1 MIYDLRFTI
10 YDWGFTIYDLDLRYM
25 KYKCFLPIILLLC
38 TVFVSCEDFLDKQ
51 PDNRVEWNTPEQISD
66 LLVSAY
72 STANPALICELS
84 SDNFVDNNSP
94 DDKGIYYNLA
104 PWQRFHD
111 EVYAWKDIVS
121 AGQDQD
127 TPSYV
132 WDGYYH
138 AIAVANNALEAVAK
152 FEREGRANEV
162 SAQKGEALLCRAFNH
177 FMLVNIFAK
186 AYRDSEL
193 SKQDVGIPYVTEP
206 ETKVFVDYERL
217 SVAKVYELIQKDL
230 EEGIALIQDNYNV
243 PKYHFNTK
251 AANAF
256 ATRFYLFTR
265 NYDKVI
271 EHATKVL
278 GSAPLEMMRNWDA
291 DTPTAE
297 SIGFWYINVKSNNNL
312 LLVPTGSWMS
322 RVFNTRYGCAREA
335 GTATVFGPGPTWSNY
350 NFHPC
355 YSGRLYYR
363 YDQEWGLIFMKTY
376 EFFEYTDKIAGIG
389 FGHIVRAE
397 FTAEEVLLSRAEAYV
412 YKNQIADA
420 VADLKVFDDSR
431 KITSGG
437 NKIPAPLLT
446 EALIRSFYT
455 ANRPLFSYP
464 FNNEKMSPS
473 FVYPANSKPILDCI
487 IHFRRL
493 ETIFDGMRFFDI
505 KRYGIEITHKIG
517 ISEVSKLTWDDP
529 RRALQLPPEV
539 IAAGMNPNERYQGS
553 KNQNTSMQGVF
564 PANLSYEQ

>member
-1 MIYDLRFTI
+1 MNA
-10 YDWGFTIYDLDLRYM
+10 
-25 KYKCFLPIILLLC
+25 KYFLPISALLC
-38 TVFVSCEDFLDKQ
+38 TVFFSCNDFLNQ
-51 PDNRVEWNTPEQISD
+51 PPDNRVEWNSPEQISD
-66 LLVSAY
+66 LPVSAY
-72 STANPALICELS
+72 PAANPALICELS

-94 DDKGIYYNLA
+94 GDNGIYYNLA
-104 PWQRFHD
+104 PWQRYHD
-111 EVYAWKDIVS
+111 EVYAWEDIVS
-121 AGQDQD
+121 AGQEQD

-132 WDGYYH
+132 WDGFYH
-138 AIAVANNALEAVAK
+138 AIAVANNALEAVAQ
-152 FEREGRANEV
+152 FESEGRGDEV

-193 SKQDVGIPYVTEP
+193 SKLDVGIPYVTEP
-206 ETKVFVDYERL
+206 ETKVFVDYDRI

-230 EEGIALIQDNYNV
+230 EEGIVLIQDHYNV

-256 ATRFYLFTR
+256 AARFYLFIR

-278 GSAPLEMMRNWDA
+278 GNAPLEMMRNWDA

-297 SIGFWYINVKSNNNL
+297 SIGFWYIDTKSSNNL
-312 LLVPTGSWMS
+312 LLIPTGSWIS
-322 RVFNTRYGCAREA
+322 RMFNTRYGCARDA
-335 GTATVFGPGPTWSNY
+335 GKATIFGPGPTWSNY

-355 YSGRLYYR
+355 YSSRLYYR
-363 YDQEWGLIFMKTY
+363 YDQEYGLFFMKTY

-389 FGHIVRAE
+389 YGHIVRAE

-431 KITSGG
+431 KVRSGDR
-437 NKIPAPLLT
+437 KIPEPALT

-455 ANRPLFSYP
+455 TARPLFSYP
-464 FNNEKMSPS
+464 LHNREMSPS
-473 FVYPANSKPILDCI
+473 FVFPENSKPILDCI

-517 ISEVSKLTWDDP
+517 KTEVSTLTWDDT

-539 IAAGMNPNERYQGS
+539 IAAGMDPNERYEGT
-553 KNQNTSMQGVF
+553 KNLDTSMHEVF
-564 PANLSYEQ
+564 PVTTFCE